1 MTAIADVI
9 STVLIGGGVFFVVTA
24 GIGILRMPDVFTRM
38 HAAGMSD
45 TMGAGLI
52 LIGLAVH
59 EGFTGATLRLVLII
73 LFLWF
78 TSPISSH
85 ALAKAALHGNV
96 VPFTKRGTTASE
108 GG

>member
-1 MTAIADVI
+1 MSGLDYLAAVF
-9 STVLIGGGVFFVVTA
+9 LFGGVFFVLTA
-24 GIGILRMPDVFTRM
+24 GVGIIRMPDVFTRM

-52 LIGLAVH
+52 LLGLGIH
-59 EGFTGATLRLVLII
+59 EGFTTVTFRLALIL

-78 TSPISSH
+78 TCPISSH
-85 ALAKAALHGNV
+85 ALAKAALHGGV
-96 VPFTKRGTTASE
+96 EPYTKRADSASR

>member
-1 MTAIADVI
+1 MAPLDIVSAVF
-9 STVLIGGGVFFVVTA
+9 IGIGVFFVLTA
-24 GIGILRMPDVFTRM
+24 GIGMLRMPDVFTRM

-45 TMGAGLI
+45 TMGAGMI
-52 LIGLAVH
+52 LFGLAIH

-96 VPFTKRGTTASE
+96 KPFTKRGDTASQ